1 MYHNNMYPTK
11 KYPHTERFQP
21 PILSIPK
28 MHSKNKNY
36 SIFYIGFVYSNC
48 SEPLVILVEALGPP
62 VPPGPS
68 HTLP

>member
-1 MYHNNMYPTK
+1 MYPTK

-28 MHSKNKNY
+28 MHSNNKNY

-48 SEPLVILVEALGPP
+48 SEPLNSCNCSAQPCN
-62 VPPGPS
+62 PS
-68 HTLP
+68 RSTRSTSTTRS